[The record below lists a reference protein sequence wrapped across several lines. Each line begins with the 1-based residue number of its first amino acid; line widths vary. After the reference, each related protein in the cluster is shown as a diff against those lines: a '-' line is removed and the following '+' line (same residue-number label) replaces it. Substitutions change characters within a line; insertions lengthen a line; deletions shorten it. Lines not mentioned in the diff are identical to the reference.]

1 MAKNIYTIQAREYF
15 SPAYTGEGFQ
25 YSHTFKMSFTN
36 KKALK
41 EMFQG
46 LQKSTFLDKTFKPIT
61 PTNIMLRKNGK
72 LISYKSL

>member
-1 MAKNIYTIQAREYF
+1 MAKNTYTIQAREYF

-36 KKALK
+36 KKDLK
-41 EMFQG
+41 EMFQD

-61 PTNIMLRKNGK
+61 PTIVTGK
-72 LISYKSL
+72 QIGRAHV